1 MEVAAGCGG
10 LIPTARC
17 LPALAME
24 LPAFGMSCWSHPH
37 TVPAISRISSYGY
50 GCPPKHQPQAAWGS
64 PGNGHS
70 PPSSPIPQVPL
81 SPSFG
86 ISSPHPCPTSHP
98 SLLSPTPNRTGCRT
112 GSSQFNLHGAS
123 GTGKKHND
131 FPFFFFFLG
140 LNLYLG
146 SDLPILPLIPQRL
159 RKAKEGPP
167 PPPAPRER
175 GQEAPIAPGC
185 LEINTP
191 GNSNFSQRGG
201 NTCF

>member
-17 LPALAME
+17 LPALSME
-24 LPAFGMSCWSHPH
+24 LPAFGMSCWSRPH
-37 TVPAISRISSYGY
+37 TTQCQLFPRSVVMDMVVPQSTNHR
-50 GCPPKHQPQAAWGS
+50 QPGDPQGLATV
-64 PGNGHS
+64 
-70 PPSSPIPQVPL
+70 PPSSPIPPG
-81 SPSFG
+81 SPFPPSFG

-159 RKAKEGPP
+159 RKAKGPLLHQP
-167 PPPAPRER
+167 QPRGSESR
-175 GQEAPIAPGC
+175 KHP
-185 LEINTP
+185 
-191 GNSNFSQRGG
+191 
-201 NTCF
+201 